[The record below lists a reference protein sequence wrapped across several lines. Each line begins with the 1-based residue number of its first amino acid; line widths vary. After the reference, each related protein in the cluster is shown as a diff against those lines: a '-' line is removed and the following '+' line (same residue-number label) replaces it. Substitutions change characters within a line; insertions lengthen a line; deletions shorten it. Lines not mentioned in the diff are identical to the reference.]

1 MRPIAACGTFVLF
14 AFALCT
20 PLRAAGDGDNQ
31 LARVAGTVQYQAG
44 ADPAYHAV
52 FGKIDL
58 SDEALAVTLAQSRAQ
73 VILPDSSSI
82 DVGATTRVRLGA
94 FNAAATGNP
103 NVVVLELGALHFNI
117 RHPAGGRANYRFQTP
132 TSQIGVRGTEGYIV
146 TGPSGTDFY
155 CVDCTPGDVT
165 ITVGGRSYPLESG
178 QQAII
183 IGTSAANADADI
195 VTRPCANPAAIA
207 LSDGKLGA
215 AIPADQ
221 RFDTTGAAGGDP
233 LQPTLVPPPR

>member
-58 SDEALAVTLAQSRAQ
+58 SEALAVTLAQSRAQ

-117 RHPAGGRANYRFQTP
+117 RHPAGGRATIVFKRRPRRSACAAPKVISLPGPVERISTASTARP
-132 TSQIGVRGTEGYIV
+132 ATS
-146 TGPSGTDFY
+146 P
-155 CVDCTPGDVT
+155 
-165 ITVGGRSYPLESG
+165 
-178 QQAII
+178 
-183 IGTSAANADADI
+183 
-195 VTRPCANPAAIA
+195 
-207 LSDGKLGA
+207 
-215 AIPADQ
+215 
-221 RFDTTGAAGGDP
+221 
-233 LQPTLVPPPR
+233 